1 MAKGRQAGDGRGRM
15 GGRQKGTPNKVT
27 RPMRELLASFC
38 EDSFKDF
45 VKAFREVKNPA
56 DKCRIYLDAQA
67 YVTPKLS
74 SVDLKPTDAG
84 KSLADELDEIASEE
98 K

>member
-1 MAKGRQAGDGRGRM
+1 MGRGRQPGDGRGRM

-38 EDSFKDF
+38 EESFPDF

-74 SVDLKPTDAG
+74 SVDLKPTEAG
-84 KSLADELDEIASEE
+84 KSLADELDEIAADE